1 MDIII
6 SGRHLSVTEAVKEYA
21 RKKAAKL
28 ERFFDRIRKIQV
40 TLDVEGERQIA
51 EMIISATRGSTLI
64 AEVAATDMYAAIDL
78 VVDKLER
85 QLTRHKE
92 KLYNKRNRKKGPVP
106 EVEEGIEPIEPMA
119 SDIT

>member
-1 MDIII
+1 MDITI
-6 SGRHLSVTEAVKEYA
+6 SGRHLNVTEAMKDYA

-51 EMIISATRGSTLI
+51 EMIVSAARGSTLI
-64 AEVAATDMYAAIDL
+64 AEVSAADMYAAIDL
-78 VVDKLER
+78 AVDKLEK
-85 QLTRHKE
+85 QLIRHKE
-92 KLYNKRNRKKGPVP
+92 KLYNRRNRQKGFVP
-106 EVEEGIEPIEPMA
+106 EIEEGTEPMA